1 MTRGLGGGEGT
12 GRAALPTQ
20 RVRAQCDKPQTRT
33 RSGDISHSG
42 TKPNNKLES
51 KGTMWLQ
58 RVDDQSTE
66 PQTLGQTLETILLK
80 MLSRA
85 GPVAERLK
93 LPTL

>member
-1 MTRGLGGGEGT
+1 
-12 GRAALPTQ
+12 
-20 RVRAQCDKPQTRT
+20 
-33 RSGDISHSG
+33 
-42 TKPNNKLES
+42 
-51 KGTMWLQ
+51 MWLQ